1 MKAVFRKGDKDGA
14 VPQATNATELSPP
27 LGQKDQG
34 DRAVTRTQM
43 GRPPGAVALGGGV
56 ANPQ

>member
-1 MKAVFRKGDKDGA
+1 MKAVFRKGDEDGA

-27 LGQKDQG
+27 QARRIKGTEQLPEP
-34 DRAVTRTQM
+34 RV